1 MGQVSDVQAV
11 HCYVIILV
19 TFLVIL
25 RADIL

>member
-11 HCYVIILV
+11 DYYVIILV